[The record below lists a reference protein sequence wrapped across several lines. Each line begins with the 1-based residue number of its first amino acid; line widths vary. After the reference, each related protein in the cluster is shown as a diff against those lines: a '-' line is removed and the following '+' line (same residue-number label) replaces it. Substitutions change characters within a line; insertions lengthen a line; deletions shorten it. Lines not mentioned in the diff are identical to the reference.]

1 MEIITYVELAAF
13 GRVSVSGYLYGNI
26 SSGLEFQL
34 TEVMD
39 LDGGIITDELSPEDI
54 IATESNVAYEV
65 EFNLCN

>member
-1 MEIITYVELAAF
+1 MEIITYVELSTF

-39 LDGGIITDELSPEDI
+39 LDGGIITGELSPEDI